1 MFRKYPSDADHQTWW
16 MRRKAPMTPQTSGSE
31 PGLGGTRE
39 RILVLLRRHGRR
51 SAPQLAA
58 QLGLSVVGV
67 RRHLTTLDRDGLVEA
82 RTEKPARGR
91 PTAVWRLTDAGRQT
105 FPRHY
110 DELAQDAISFLD
122 GDDGRALR
130 AFLAWRN
137 EQLADRYADSVQGA
151 TAAERTRQLADAL
164 TEHGF
169 MAEVE
174 SSPDGLRLCQHNC
187 TVEHIAAEHPGVCVS
202 EAALFERLLGTTVV
216 RETTIA
222 DGAVRCVTHIATT
235 GSSKRPAATSAPAP
249 ADQTTAAH
257 TPARST
263 A

>member
-1 MFRKYPSDADHQTWW
+1 
-16 MRRKAPMTPQTSGSE
+16 MTTQTSGAE
-31 PGLGGTRE
+31 RGRGGTRE

-51 SAPQLAA
+51 SAPQLAE

-82 RTEKPARGR
+82 TTEKPARGR
-91 PTAVWRLTDAGRQT
+91 PTAVWRLSDQGRQT

-110 DELAQDAISFLD
+110 DQLARDAISFLE

-137 EQLADRYADSVQGA
+137 EQLADRYADSVSGA
-151 TAAERTRQLADAL
+151 TTAERTRALAEAL
-164 TEHGF
+164 TEHGY

-174 SSPDGLRLCQHNC
+174 SGPDGLRLCQHNC
-187 TVEHIAAEHPGVCVS
+187 TVEHVAAEHPGVCVS
-202 EAALFERLLGTTVV
+202 EAELFERLLGTTVV

-222 DGAVRCVTHIATT
+222 EGAVRCVTHIATP
-235 GSSKRPAATSAPAP
+235 GSSGRPAARQATTPASPTTSAAP
-249 ADQTTAAH
+249 